1 MHCVKGKEVPN
12 CICRRNNNIIVLI
25 TKVTASKQHVLVVVV
40 LTCKFKE
47 ENSDWNMQI
56 EQVYKGT
63 PKELRLVSLIP

>member
-1 MHCVKGKEVPN
+1 MHALCPN

-25 TKVTASKQHVLVVVV
+25 TKVTASKQHVLVVV

-56 EQVYKGT
+56 EQVYEGT